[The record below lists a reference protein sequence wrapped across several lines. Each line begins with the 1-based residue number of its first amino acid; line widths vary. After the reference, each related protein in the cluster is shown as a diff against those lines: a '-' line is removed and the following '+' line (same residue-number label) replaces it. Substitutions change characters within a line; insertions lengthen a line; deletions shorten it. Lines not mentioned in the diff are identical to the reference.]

1 MANKQKKTLTQHL
14 SWWWN
19 TRVMGLWRVKIAG
32 ATTRKKLAASD
43 KINFKRDGTPLPAPS
58 DGITVILTAFRRA
71 EYLADQIKAL
81 REQTHPPKEIWVWS
95 NRSEEDLID
104 VSELADRVI
113 VANSNFLFWGRFALA
128 QLVRTEYVAFFDD
141 DILPQPR
148 WFENCLNTIAQG
160 YDGILG
166 GSGVILPKEGG
177 YSSKHKAGWNGKHL
191 SHTVPVDLVGHAW
204 FMRKRYVQYMWREEP
219 VTWDNGEDIH
229 LSYMAL
235 KHGGIKTFVPPHPE
249 SDPSLWSCRPD
260 FGKMVGRMKVATYK
274 TQDHR
279 STRSQIVDRFRADG
293 WKIAMTQYPSELFEP
308 KDFTKALT
316 RFNQKIQQK
325 QNFSLV
331 RFGDGEMVVIN
342 GEAIDLSE
350 KCNGEHKY
358 TPQNPEDERCRKIL
372 EESLLYQNPN
382 YFVGLPCRC
391 CVGDQHCD
399 ELRKQSQQPEQQLT
413 WANLF
418 VNANYPRFLDE
429 TLSVLKT
436 RSINIICHNKAK
448 LDQLPFTVKKDFRVG
463 TNAWVNDYDK
473 TLKEIVDYIDKL
485 KIKDEVFLFCAGVLS
500 NMLIY
505 QLTKRFPNNTYIDVG
520 SVFDDM
526 MQLGQTR
533 KYLKGNRRRL
543 KKVCIW

>member
-1 MANKQKKTLTQHL
+1 M
-14 SWWWN
+14 
-19 TRVMGLWRVKIAG
+19 
-32 ATTRKKLAASD
+32 
-43 KINFKRDGTPLPAPS
+43 
-58 DGITVILTAFRRA
+58 
-71 EYLADQIKAL
+71 
-81 REQTHPPKEIWVWS
+81 
-95 NRSEEDLID
+95 
-104 VSELADRVI
+104 
-113 VANSNFLFWGRFALA
+113 
-128 QLVRTEYVAFFDD
+128 
-141 DILPQPR
+141 
-148 WFENCLNTIAQG
+148 
-160 YDGILG
+160 
-166 GSGVILPKEGG
+166 
-177 YSSKHKAGWNGKHL
+177 
-191 SHTVPVDLVGHAW
+191 
-204 FMRKRYVQYMWREEP
+204 
-219 VTWDNGEDIH
+219 
-229 LSYMAL
+229 
-235 KHGGIKTFVPPHPE
+235 
-249 SDPSLWSCRPD
+249 DPIR
-260 FGKMVGRMKVATYK
+260 
-274 TQDHR
+274 
-279 STRSQIVDRFRADG
+279 
-293 WKIAMTQYPSELFEP
+293 
-308 KDFTKALT
+308 
-316 RFNQKIQQK
+316 
-325 QNFSLV
+325 
-331 RFGDGEMVVIN
+331 DGEMVVIN